1 MSDFDF
7 GRSAEIYRDL
17 VKSSIQG
24 YNIDQIV
31 TGRTLDNVTFQMC
44 NLTGT
49 RFINSQLIGCSFYKM
64 ILGQVAFFN
73 CNMNATKFYH
83 ATWDALVLVDCDLTN
98 VEFKDFDEPA
108 AKPFFTFLIN
118 CNTFGTTFINYD
130 MSRINMIGCYSKDT
144 TLAAEESIAED
155 TNSIADQ
162 VNFDIPNPVRI

>member
-31 TGRTLDNVTFQMC
+31 TERTLDNVTFQMC

-49 RFINSQLIGCSFYKM
+49 RFINSQLIGCNFHKM

-73 CNMNATKFYH
+73 CNMNTTKFYH

-108 AKPFFTFLIN
+108 AKPFYTCLVN

-130 MSRINMIGCYSKDT
+130 MSRIKMIGCYSKDT
-144 TLAAEESIAED
+144 TLAAEENITEVKD
-155 TNSIADQ
+155 TIVDRVNS
-162 VNFDIPNPVRI
+162 DIPNSVRI

>member
-1 MSDFDF
+1 MSDFNF

-17 VKSSIQG
+17 VKSRVQG
-24 YNIDQIV
+24 YNINQIV
-31 TGRTLDNVTFQMC
+31 SGRSLDNVSFEMC

-98 VEFKDFDEPA
+98 VEFKDFDEPS
-108 AKPFFTFLIN
+108 AKPFYTCLIN

-130 MSRINMIGCYSKDT
+130 MSQINMIGCYSKDT
-144 TLAAEESIAED
+144 TLAAEESSAEQ
-155 TNSIADQ
+155 TFSIWERLNSVSSNAVKI
-162 VNFDIPNPVRI
+162 

>member
-1 MSDFDF
+1 MSNFDF

-17 VKSSIQG
+17 VKSNIQG

-31 TGRTLDNVTFQMC
+31 NGRSLDNVAFQMC

-49 RFINSQLIGCSFYKM
+49 RFINSQLIGCSFHKM

-108 AKPFFTFLIN
+108 AKPFYTCLIN

-130 MSRINMIGCYSKDT
+130 MSRINMFGCYSVDT
-144 TLAAEESIAED
+144 TLATEESIAED
-155 TNSIADQ
+155 TNIIADQ